1 MQGFRVALQL
11 ILFLLSVWGPGGAGV
26 VLIDHKGF
34 LIPTIVLMIAA
45 LRTMRI
51 SIPLSGIAKILLY
64 AFALGMGLWGFAPVL
79 HNEIFSVVGLA
90 VASVGMIIGGWALG
104 IHTLF
109 MKKEL

>member
-45 LRTMRI
+45 V
-51 SIPLSGIAKILLY
+51 IAFVLFVKINRDY
-64 AFALGMGLWGFAPVL
+64 WREFYRDYPV
-79 HNEIFSVVGLA
+79 
-90 VASVGMIIGGWALG
+90 
-104 IHTLF
+104 
-109 MKKEL
+109 

>member
-1 MQGFRVALQL
+1 MSGPPAGSGGGSAGSVRADGTLTVTSNVVH
-11 ILFLLSVWGPGGAGV
+11 IFLA
-26 VLIDHKGF
+26 
-34 LIPTIVLMIAA
+34 IVLMIAA